1 MKSKKNAFTLIEL
14 LAIIVILAIIA
25 VITVPIILNIIEN
38 SRLGAVKDSAYG
50 YKDAINKYYV
60 TDLSENPESNLKL
73 SGTYIVQEDGT
84 LKGMNVEEKTYTDN
98 LEIPLS
104 GTTPTGGYLNYENNT
119 LKDGCLTIDEY
130 KLTIENGEV
139 KNTEKGKCN
148 GMSLTACDSSNFH
161 PSPENWFTFDETTNT
176 ITGFSESWDGTTDI
190 TIPCS
195 INGKEVK
202 EIGTGAFEQ
211 KSLTGV
217 VISDSVII
225 INAGAFNKNQIS
237 KLLIG
242 YNVEE
247 IRNFAF
253 NSNKIEKIIIPNN
266 VKILSAQS
274 FSQNSSNATLSL
286 GKNVKTIGSS
296 AFASSNLV
304 GKLELPNSI
313 ENIEASAFNT
323 NQLTEIVIN
332 SGTVGSGAFNQNR
345 IKKLT
350 IGDNVSKISS
360 GAFYDDDLEIIN
372 ILSKNVQIEA
382 YSFSKSTGRNE
393 NLTIINNKSGKA
405 FDWGL
410 IINGESGYNFETG
423 TVVNSLGNVEVIK

>member
-38 SRLGAVKDSAYG
+38 SRMGAVKDSAYG

-202 EIGTGAFEQ
+202 EIGQSALAGR
-211 KSLTGV
+211 SLTSV
-217 VISDSVII
+217 VIGDSVKII
-225 INAGAFNKNQIS
+225 EKVAFAGNNLSVLIIGDGVEKIESAFTSSNVSKLILGNNVQEIGDSAFSFNKLEKIVIPDS
-237 KLLIG
+237 VMKIG
-242 YNVEE
+242 ESA
-247 IRNFAF
+247 FAF
-253 NSNKIEKIIIPNN
+253 NNGS
-266 VKILSAQS
+266 V
-274 FSQNSSNATLSL
+274 NATISI
-286 GKNVKTIGSS
+286 GKNVKTIGIA
-296 AFASSNLV
+296 AFNRSNLV
-304 GKLELPNSI
+304 GELTLPSSVESI
-313 ENIEASAFNT
+313 GQAAFVDN
-323 NQLTEIVIN
+323 NLSKII
-332 SGTVGSGAFNQNR
+332 
-345 IKKLT
+345 
-350 IGDNVSKISS
+350 IGDSVEEI
-360 GAFYDDDLEIIN
+360 GFVAF
-372 ILSKNVQIEA
+372 SKN
-382 YSFSKSTGRNE
+382 SNTNE

-405 FDWGL
+405 FDWGN

>member
-202 EIGTGAFEQ
+202 EISGLAGR
-211 KSLTGV
+211 SLTSV
-217 VISDSVII
+217 VIGDSVKIIKEVAFAGNNLSFLIIGDGVEKIEESAFTSSNVSKLILGNNVQEIGDSAFNNNKLEKIVIPDSVIKI
-225 INAGAFNKNQIS
+225 GERAFA
-237 KLLIG
+237 
-242 YNVEE
+242 YNNGSV
-247 IRNFAF
+247 
-253 NSNKIEKIIIPNN
+253 
-266 VKILSAQS
+266 
-274 FSQNSSNATLSL
+274 NATISI
-286 GKNVKTIGSS
+286 GKNVKTIGIE
-296 AFASSNLV
+296 AFNRSNLV
-304 GKLELPNSI
+304 GELTIPSSVESI
-313 ENIEASAFNT
+313 GQSAFLSN
-323 NQLTEIVIN
+323 NL
-332 SGTVGSGAFNQNR
+332 
-345 IKKLT
+345 
-350 IGDNVSKISS
+350 SKIIIGNSVEEI
-360 GAFYDDDLEIIN
+360 GQYAFI
-372 ILSKNVQIEA
+372 KN
-382 YSFSKSTGRNE
+382 SNTNE

-405 FDWGL
+405 FDWGN